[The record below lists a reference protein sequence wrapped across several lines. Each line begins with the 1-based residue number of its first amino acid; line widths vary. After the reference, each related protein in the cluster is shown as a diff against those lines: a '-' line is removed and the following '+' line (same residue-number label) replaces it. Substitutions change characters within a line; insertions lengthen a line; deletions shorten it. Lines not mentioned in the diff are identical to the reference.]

1 MNQDTILIKKGE
13 FETIIERKN
22 KVYKFLFET
31 EKIEVNIAELEPGS
45 ESRLFAHN
53 GEEVH
58 IVIQGELD
66 YTVGD
71 RVYKLNKGDILWHK
85 SNLGH
90 KAKNSSDKKVIYLT
104 IGTPPTFKPSMT

>member
-1 MNQDTILIKKGE
+1 MNRDIILVRKGE
-13 FETIIERKN
+13 FEKIIEKQN

-45 ESRLFAHN
+45 ESRLFAHK
-53 GEEVH
+53 GEEIH
-58 IVIQGELD
+58 IVIEGELE

-71 RVYKLNKGDILWHK
+71 HIYKLSKGDILWHK
-85 SNLGH
+85 STLRH
-90 KAKNSSDKKVIYLT
+90 KAYNNSESKVVYLT